1 MATEPRLT
9 ETAKTQ
15 IAATKAKTVMI
26 HKVCMTIQMKHVE
39 QFVNCLWCNCVVF
52 FNCENENAYTNN

>member
-15 IAATKAKTVMI
+15 ITSTKAKTVMT
-26 HKVCMTIQMKHVE
+26 HKVCMTIQMKRVE
-39 QFVNCLWCNCVVF
+39 QFVHGLWCCL
-52 FNCENENAYTNN
+52 